1 MNDDSPDDDLASL
14 DEALGASLG
23 PTTFANPA
31 FPVELVVDDSLAGT
45 RLDAALAQW
54 LPDFSRTLLKKTI
67 DGGHVAV
74 SGASAPEFA
83 IEKPSL
89 RLEAGM
95 VVRVERIERP
105 AEGPRPQAIPLD
117 LLYEDDDLVAVNKPA
132 GMVVHPAKGH
142 WEGTLASALAHH
154 FGSNLST
161 TGGPTRPGIVHRLDR
176 DTSGVLV
183 VAKND
188 RAHERLA
195 QQFHDR
201 KVEKRYLAL
210 VLGPM
215 DRDADVVDK
224 PIGPHPHH
232 RDKMAIREG
241 HPESREAVTMFTVV
255 ERFRRFTLV
264 RAFPKTG
271 RTHQIRVHLAHA
283 GWPILCDKLYGGR
296 SRITLGE
303 LEGGSPHPDEP
314 PLLQLQ
320 ALHAER
326 LEVDQPTTGERLVFE
341 APLAADLGCVLS
353 HLRSPR

>member
-1 MNDDSPDDDLASL
+1 MNDGDADDDASL
-14 DEALGASLG
+14 VDQDRSPGAPFVRAADS
-23 PTTFANPA
+23 A
-31 FPVELVVDDSLAGT
+31 FPFERSVDESIAGA

-54 LPDFSRTLLKKTI
+54 LPDFSRTLLKKAI
-67 DGGHVAV
+67 DGGHVVV
-74 SGASAPEFA
+74 SGASSEGFA
-83 IEKPSL
+83 AEKPSL
-89 RLEAGM
+89 RLEFGM
-95 VVRVERIERP
+95 VVRVERLERP
-105 AEGPRPQAIPLD
+105 AEGPRPQAIALD
-117 LLYEDDDLVAVNKPA
+117 LLYEDDDLVAVNKPS

-154 FGSNLST
+154 FGANLST

-195 QQFHDR
+195 AQFHDR
-201 KVEKRYLAL
+201 TVEKQYVAI

-224 PIGPHPHH
+224 PIGSHPTQ
-232 RDKMAIREG
+232 RDKMAVREG
-241 HPESREAVTMFTVV
+241 HPDSREAVTKFVV
-255 ERFRRFTLV
+255 AERFRRFTLV

-283 GWPILCDKLYGGR
+283 GWPILCDRLYGGR
-296 SRITLGE
+296 SRITLTE
-303 LEGGSPHPDEP
+303 LEGGLLVPGEP
-314 PLLQLQ
+314 ALLMRQ

-326 LEVDQPTTGERLVFE
+326 LEVDQPTTGARLSFE
-341 APLAADLGCVLS
+341 APLAPDIARVLR